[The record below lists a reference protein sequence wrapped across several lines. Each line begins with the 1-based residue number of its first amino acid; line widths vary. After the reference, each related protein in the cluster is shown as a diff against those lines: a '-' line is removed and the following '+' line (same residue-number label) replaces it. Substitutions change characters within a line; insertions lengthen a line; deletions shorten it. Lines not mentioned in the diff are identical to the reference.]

1 MQTKLT
7 LRLDAALI
15 DRAKAYARKSGKP
28 VSQIVA
34 GYFSLLDDN
43 PEKETSE
50 FTPIVRSLKGS
61 LKGAKVGKKDY
72 HKYREESHLN
82 IFSPEELLLMLES
95 KKASETQ

>member
-7 LRLDAALI
+7 LRLDHELI
-15 DRAKAYARKSGKP
+15 IRAKSYAKKSGKS

-34 GYFSLLDDN
+34 GYFSLLDDK

-50 FTPIVRSLKGS
+50 LTPIVRSLKGS

-72 HKYREESHLN
+72 HKYLEEKH
-82 IFSPEELLLMLES
+82 F
-95 KKASETQ
+95 

>member
-7 LRLDAALI
+7 LRLDDELI
-15 DRAKAYARKSGKP
+15 NRAKSYAKKSGKS

-34 GYFSLLDDN
+34 GYFSLLDDK

-61 LKGAKVGKKDY
+61 LKGVKVGKKDY
-72 HKYREESHLN
+72 HKYLEEKH
-82 IFSPEELLLMLES
+82 I
-95 KKASETQ
+95 